1 MYRRIHMAIQNGCIK
16 HIADS
21 INVDMEVVVYV
32 QDSNGNDVECEVEPR
47 GDAVWVTIP
56 LPAESMLPQQQPQ
69 PAQIVTGIIDGLL
82 GATATATESLKSLR
96 SRINERE

>member
-1 MYRRIHMAIQNGCIK
+1 MAIQNGCIK

-56 LPAESMLPQQQPQ
+56 ASTTSQQPQ
-69 PAQIVTGIIDGLL
+69 PTQIVTGIIDGLL